1 MPIRSW
7 IYEADQKNSVLASVA
22 VGLPVNKHYTPY
34 GYRSMAE
41 NESVIGYVGQLIDRT
56 LGCYFLGNGYRV
68 YSPRLM
74 RFLSPDRFSPFGRG
88 GLNAYVYCL
97 GDPVNLQDPSGQ
109 APESKHR
116 RYSGK
121 IGRKLSPPER
131 IHFEEDFKKFQRLD
145 SHSEEM
151 AALTARKLKLG
162 KDIETLKGDIAKG
175 MSVYKTHRGSGL
187 EQSEGAKVLINV
199 VLEKQARLTDTE
211 KLLRQVHDKMT
222 ELNSLWM
229 ENSTVQGESQYRD
242 LYYDTR
248 LDTMGRDER
257 NRRQD
262 ENSNDV
268 L

>member
-88 GLNAYVYCL
+88 GLNAYAYCL

-109 APESKHR
+109 GPESKPR
-116 RYSGK
+116 RFSGK
-121 IGRKLSPPER
+121 MGRKLSPTER
-131 IHFEEDFKKFQRLD
+131 ISFEEDLKRFQRLD
-145 SHSEEM
+145 SQEM
-151 AALTARKLKLG
+151 AALTARKLELG
-162 KDIETLKGDIAKG
+162 KAIETLKGDIAKG
-175 MSVYKTHRGSGL
+175 MSVYMTNRGPGL
-187 EQSEGAKVLINV
+187 EQSEGAKELIKA
-199 VLEKQARLTDTE
+199 VLEKQASLTNTE
-211 KLLRQVHDKMT
+211 KLLRQVHDEMT
-222 ELNSLWM
+222 ALNSGWM
-229 ENSTVQGESQYRD
+229 QNSTVQGESQYRE
-242 LYYDTR
+242 LYYDIR
-248 LDTMGRDER
+248 LDAMGRDEK

-262 ENSNDV
+262 ENANEV